1 MTEFSI
7 LDTAAAGMDV
17 QRGLLDLAAR
27 NVAAAQVA
35 GPDGTFER
43 LVPRFA
49 LRPLAAEEDGTA
61 FASLVDDGTF
71 VPGFGG
77 VAPEMTAGDAEG
89 GSAVRLAGVR
99 PAPGSEA
106 DAVTEMVAVL
116 DAQRAYE
123 ANASVF
129 EAGKRLAERTIDLGR
144 I

>member
-1 MTEFSI
+1 VNELSI
-7 LDTAAAGMDV
+7 LDIAAAGMDV

-35 GPDGTFER
+35 GPDGSFER
-43 LVPRFA
+43 LVPQFA
-49 LRPLAAEEDGTA
+49 SRPLGANGLDAA
-61 FASLVDDGTF
+61 DDDR
-71 VPGFGG
+71 V
-77 VAPEMTAGDAEG
+77 V
-89 GSAVRLAGVR
+89 SLAGSR
-99 PAPGSEA
+99 PLPGSEA

-144 I
+144 LS